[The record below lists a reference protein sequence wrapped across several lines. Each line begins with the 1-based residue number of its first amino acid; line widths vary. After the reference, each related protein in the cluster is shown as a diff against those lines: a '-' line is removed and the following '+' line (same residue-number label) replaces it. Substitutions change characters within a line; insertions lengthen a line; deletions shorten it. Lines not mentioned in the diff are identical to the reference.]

1 MARIERILCPTDF
14 SDLSIGAM
22 KYAGLLAEKFA
33 ASLHVLHVVDQAY
46 QYWMAMGPE
55 SIPAGPTTEEMT
67 DTAKKQMEE
76 FVGQHVP
83 ASLKATTEIVTGRP
97 FMEIIR
103 IAKEKNVDLIV
114 IGTHGR
120 GALSQILLGSV
131 ADKVVHKAPCP
142 VLSVREPGQEI
153 EEE

>member
-1 MARIERILCPTDF
+1 MAKVEKILCPTDF
-14 SDLSIGAM
+14 SELSIGAM
-22 KYAGLLAEKFA
+22 KYAGLLAEKLG

-67 DTAKKQMEE
+67 NTAKKQMKE
-76 FVGQHVP
+76 FVGQHVS
-83 ASLKATTEIVTGRP
+83 ASLKATTQIVTGRP

-103 IAKEKNVDLIV
+103 IAKERAVDLIV

-120 GALSQILLGSV
+120 GALSQMLLGSV
-131 ADKVVHKAPCP
+131 ADKVVHKSPCP

-153 EEE
+153 KDT

>member
-1 MARIERILCPTDF
+1 MAKIDKILCPTDF
-14 SDLSIGAM
+14 SELSIGAI
-22 KYAGLLAEKFA
+22 KHAGLLAEKFG
-33 ASLHVLHVVDQAY
+33 ASLHILHVVDQAY

-55 SIPAGPTTEEMT
+55 SIPAGPSAEEMT
-67 DTAKKQMEE
+67 NTAKRQMEE

-103 IAKEKNVDLIV
+103 IAKERAVDLIV

-120 GALSQILLGSV
+120 GALSQMLLGSV

-142 VLSVREPGQEI
+142 VLSVREPGGEI
-153 EEE
+153 EET

>member
-1 MARIERILCPTDF
+1 MAKIDKILCPTDF
-14 SDLSIGAM
+14 SELSIGAM
-22 KYAGLLAEKFA
+22 KYAGLLAEKFG
-33 ASLHVLHVVDQAY
+33 ASLHILHVVDQAY

-55 SIPAGPTTEEMT
+55 SIPAGPSAEEMT
-67 DTAKKQMEE
+67 NTAKRQMEE

-103 IAKEKNVDLIV
+103 IAKERAVDLIV

-120 GALSQILLGSV
+120 GALSQMLLGSV

-142 VLSVREPGQEI
+142 VLSVREPGGEI
-153 EEE
+153 EET

>member
-1 MARIERILCPTDF
+1 MARIEKILCPTDF
-14 SDLSIGAM
+14 SELSIGAM
-22 KYAGLLAEKFA
+22 KYAGLLAEKFG

-55 SIPAGPTTEEMT
+55 SIPTGPTVEEMIK
-67 DTAKKQMEE
+67 TAKKQMKE
-76 FVGQHVP
+76 FIGEHVP
-83 ASLKATTEIVTGRP
+83 ASLKATTEIITGRP

-103 IAKEKNVDLIV
+103 IAKEKAVDVIV

-120 GALSQILLGSV
+120 GALSQMLLGSV

-153 EEE
+153 DES

>member
-1 MARIERILCPTDF
+1 MAKIEKILYPTDF
-14 SDLSIGAM
+14 SELSIGAM
-22 KYAGLLAEKFA
+22 KYAALLAEKFG

-55 SIPAGPTTEEMT
+55 SVPAGPTTEEMINT
-67 DTAKKQMEE
+67 SKKQMEE

-83 ASLKATTEIVTGRP
+83 ANLKATTQIVSGRP

-103 IAKEKNVDLIV
+103 LAEEKAVDLIV

-120 GALSQILLGSV
+120 GALSQMLLGSV

-142 VLSVREPGQEI
+142 VLSVREPGQKI